1 MIDIA
6 CECRRNCARLRGPN
20 KDEAQNKQLKSNLA
34 KSNRINRN
42 IFVIASQKYAGLLDV
57 ALFSVCETRNSTFHL
72 HRKAAAF
79 SHLFPRMRNMAVER
93 PVGRTRRQGHNRG
106 EEIDKERLNL

>member
-6 CECRRNCARLRGPN
+6 CECRRNCARLRGLN

-34 KSNRINRN
+34 KCNRINRN

-57 ALFSVCETRNSTFHL
+57 ALFSVCETRNSSFHL
-72 HRKAAAF
+72 HRKAEAF

-93 PVGRTRRQGHNRG
+93 PAGRTRRQGHNRG
-106 EEIDKERLNL
+106 EEIDKKRLNL